1 MLFCGCGSG
10 SCNKI
15 AKLCVPAG
23 AFIQSIFGETPEGA
37 LLQEYFMGSSAPS
50 FRSGIM
56 IMNGGG
62 AAFLAWAKT
71 PAAPAS
77 NRVLS
82 KNILILEYSSF
93 EIVLFEPL

>member
-23 AFIQSIFGETPEGA
+23 AFIHSIFGEVPEGA
-37 LLQEYFMGSSAPS
+37 LLQEYFMGRSAPS
-50 FRSGIM
+50 FRSGII

-62 AAFLAWAKT
+62 AAFLAWAK
-71 PAAPAS
+71 ALAVPAS
-77 NRVLS
+77 NSALS
-82 KNILILEYSSF
+82 KNILIVNNSSC
-93 EIVLFEPL
+93 EIVLFA